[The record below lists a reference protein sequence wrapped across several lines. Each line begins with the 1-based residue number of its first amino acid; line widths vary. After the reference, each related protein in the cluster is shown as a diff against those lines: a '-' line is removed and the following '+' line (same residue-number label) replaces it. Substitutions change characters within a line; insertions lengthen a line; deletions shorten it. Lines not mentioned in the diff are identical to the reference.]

1 MSFFLRDI
9 PVWVLVIGLT
19 SRVLFHSYRGIVYI
33 DEIDKLTRK
42 SENLSITR
50 DVSGEGVQQALLKMV
65 EGTVVNVPEKG
76 GRKNPRGEFIQVDT
90 SDILF
95 ICGGA
100 FSGLEHVVDER
111 QQKNA
116 FERVMRDRRR
126 MGKQSPDSPASPLGD
141 ARRVET
147 AASLASALTS
157 LTKSLSPGVDALD
170 RLLGACAGLLTHKA
184 RKATAPFSLE
194 GLLADA
200 AGDIEKL
207 AADCVAS
214 A

>member
-1 MSFFLRDI
+1 MGTCNWTDVVFCFNS
-9 PVWVLVIGLT
+9 
-19 SRVLFHSYRGIVYI
+19 HRGIVYI

-42 SENLSITR
+42 SENLSMTR

-116 FERVMRDRRR
+116 FERVPCGEAM
-126 MGKQSPDSPASPLGD
+126 
-141 ARRVET
+141 
-147 AASLASALTS
+147 
-157 LTKSLSPGVDALD
+157 
-170 RLLGACAGLLTHKA
+170 
-184 RKATAPFSLE
+184 PF
-194 GLLADA
+194 
-200 AGDIEKL
+200 
-207 AADCVAS
+207 VRP
-214 A
+214 

>member
-1 MSFFLRDI
+1 M
-9 PVWVLVIGLT
+9 
-19 SRVLFHSYRGIVYI
+19 YI

-100 FSGLEHVVDER
+100 FSGLEHVVDEH
-111 QQKNA
+111 
-116 FERVMRDRRR
+116 
-126 MGKQSPDSPASPLGD
+126 
-141 ARRVET
+141 
-147 AASLASALTS
+147 
-157 LTKSLSPGVDALD
+157 
-170 RLLGACAGLLTHKA
+170 AGPIL
-184 RKATAPFSLE
+184 RS
-194 GLLADA
+194 
-200 AGDIEKL
+200 
-207 AADCVAS
+207 
-214 A
+214 